1 MGSVVYTKLPPV
13 MAAIK
18 DGDIEALRALLD
30 AGHAP
35 DEPQRYLW
43 QCGNMDREGE
53 AAPLELAVI
62 EGRKD
67 MAELLIS
74 RGADISRCGDEL
86 LYASL
91 RGALYGE
98 QASLSMFAFLIDAG
112 ARISAKQDS
121 VSRLFLH
128 LENYRSA
135 DILPLLDRLGMNLEK
150 FGGEPLRAMASSGN
164 RMLAEYLLDNGADIN
179 YHKPDMVFPY
189 ASTPVTEAARR
200 GDFEMVRFL
209 VEHGADVTIAD
220 KYGDRP
226 YTLAVQSKN
235 QEMADY
241 LRALEPEDWHNEQEK
256 ARQLKPYKL
265 PAAMAE
271 YLKTGPLRLEF
282 PEYELTK
289 WAELYSYM
297 DVQET
302 VWKRR
307 KLLSIMTRLDN
318 YDGYM
323 LLWSPKDKRLWYL
336 DEEHEE
342 FHPLAAW
349 DDFIAAP
356 GRYLNCMIEGEFE
369 E

>member
-1 MGSVVYTKLPPV
+1 
-13 MAAIK
+13 
-18 DGDIEALRALLD
+18 
-30 AGHAP
+30 
-35 DEPQRYLW
+35 
-43 QCGNMDREGE
+43 
-53 AAPLELAVI
+53 
-62 EGRKD
+62 
-67 MAELLIS
+67 MAELLIR

-150 FGGEPLRAMASSGN
+150 SGGEPLRAMASSGN

-200 GDFEMVRFL
+200 GDLEMVRFL

-235 QEMADY
+235 QKMADY
-241 LRALEPEDWHNEQEK
+241 VRELEPEDWHNEQEK
-256 ARQLKPYKL
+256 ARQLRPYKL
-265 PAAMAE
+265 PSAMTE

-282 PEYELTK
+282 PECELTK

-302 VWKRR
+302 A
-307 KLLSIMTRLDN
+307 SGN
-318 YDGYM
+318 GGSCYQ
-323 LLWSPKDKRLWYL
+323 S
-336 DEEHEE
+336 
-342 FHPLAAW
+342 
-349 DDFIAAP
+349 
-356 GRYLNCMIEGEFE
+356 
-369 E
+369 

>member
-1 MGSVVYTKLPPV
+1 MGGVVYTKLPPV

-43 QCGNMDREGE
+43 QCGNMEREGE
-53 AAPLELAVI
+53 AAPLELAVL
-62 EGRKD
+62 EQRQD

-91 RGALYGE
+91 RGALYGG

-121 VSRLFLH
+121 VKQDSVSRLFLH

-135 DILPLLDRLGMNLEK
+135 DILSLLDRLGMNLEK

-200 GDFEMVRFL
+200 GDLETVRFL
-209 VEHGADVTIAD
+209 VERGADVAIAD

-241 LRALEPEDWHNEQEK
+241 VRALEPEDWHK
-256 ARQLKPYKL
+256 SRRSSRR
-265 PAAMAE
+265 
-271 YLKTGPLRLEF
+271 TGTTNR
-282 PEYELTK
+282 
-289 WAELYSYM
+289 
-297 DVQET
+297 
-302 VWKRR
+302 
-307 KLLSIMTRLDN
+307 
-318 YDGYM
+318 
-323 LLWSPKDKRLWYL
+323 KRLAGSSPTSCPRL
-336 DEEHEE
+336 
-342 FHPLAAW
+342 
-349 DDFIAAP
+349 
-356 GRYLNCMIEGEFE
+356 
-369 E
+369 

>member
-1 MGSVVYTKLPPV
+1 MGGVVYTKLPPV

-18 DGDIEALRALLD
+18 DGDIDALCALLD

-35 DEPQRYLW
+35 DETQRYLW
-43 QCGNMDREGE
+43 KCGNMDREGE
-53 AAPLELAVI
+53 AAPLELAVL
-62 EGRKD
+62 EQRQD

-91 RGALYGE
+91 RGALYGKE
-98 QASLSMFAFLIDAG
+98 SRLSMFAFLIDAG

-121 VSRLFLH
+121 VSRLFSH
-128 LENYRSA
+128 LENYHGS
-135 DILPLLDRLGMNLEK
+135 DVPPLLDRLGMNLEK
-150 FGGEPLRAMASSGN
+150 FGGEALRTMAAFGN
-164 RMLAEYLLDNGADIN
+164 MTLAEYLLAKGADIN
-179 YHKPDMVFPY
+179 YHKPDMVFLY

-209 VEHGADVTIAD
+209 VEHGADVAIAD

-226 YTLAVQSKN
+226 YTLAVQGKN

-241 LRALEPEDWHNEQEK
+241 VKALEPEDWHNEQEK
-256 ARQLKPYKL
+256 ARRLKPYKL

-282 PEYELTK
+282 PECELTK

-349 DDFIAAP
+349 DDFIASP
-356 GRYLNCMIEGEFE
+356 GRYLNGMIEGEFE

>member
-1 MGSVVYTKLPPV
+1 MRKYGTRRRGR
-13 MAAIK
+13 AA
-18 DGDIEALRALLD
+18 R
-30 AGHAP
+30 
-35 DEPQRYLW
+35 
-43 QCGNMDREGE
+43 
-53 AAPLELAVI
+53 V
-62 EGRKD
+62 
-67 MAELLIS
+67 S

-112 ARISAKQDS
+112 ARISAKQDF

-164 RMLAEYLLDNGADIN
+164 RMLAEYLLDSGADIN

-200 GDFEMVRFL
+200 GDLEMVRFL
-209 VEHGADVTIAD
+209 VERGADVAIAD

-241 LRALEPEDWHNEQEK
+241 VRALEPDDWHNEQEK
-256 ARQLKPYKL
+256 ARRLKPYKL
-265 PAAMAE
+265 PAAMTE

-282 PEYELTK
+282 PECELTK
-289 WAELYSYM
+289 WAELYSYL

-356 GRYLNCMIEGEFE
+356 GRYLNGMIEGEFE